1 MSIDVDS
8 PADPVGPAGSPAAGA
23 GTGPVDS
30 SGVTPPTGGSGGR
43 VRGGHTARWVA
54 VGVLVI
60 AAGLIA
66 VLATRPSATTVEAKS
81 PLLGHRAPAVA
92 GLTVDGTHFALPR
105 APGHY
110 VVLNFF
116 ASWCTP
122 CQEEAPD
129 LVAFQFQHQQSG
141 DASVVSVVF
150 NDTTAAARQ
159 YQARVGVTWPTLADR
174 DGALALAYG
183 VRENPTSYVIA
194 PSGRVVASVLG
205 GVTAAGL
212 DHIIAR
218 AEASG
223 YGR

>member
-1 MSIDVDS
+1 M
-8 PADPVGPAGSPAAGA
+8 
-23 GTGPVDS
+23 
-30 SGVTPPTGGSGGR
+30 
-43 VRGGHTARWVA
+43 
-54 VGVLVI
+54 GVLVI

-66 VLATRPSATTVEAKS
+66 VLATRPSATTVEARS

-92 GLTVDGTHFALPR
+92 GLTVDGTHFGLPR

-122 CQEEAPD
+122 CQEETPD
-129 LVAFQFQHQQSG
+129 LVAFQFQHRQSG

-159 YQARVGVTWPTLADR
+159 YQAKVGVTWPTLADR

-194 PSGRVVASVLG
+194 PNGRVVASVLG

-212 DHIIAR
+212 SRIITR